1 MKITKISDGDK
12 LTIDIEGRL
21 DSNTAPLLSKELEA
35 SLDGV
40 RDLTVDLSTLVYISS
55 MGLRVLLS
63 AQRKLRANNGTLVVK
78 NPSELVSEILDLTR
92 FNEILTIE

>member
-21 DSNTAPLLSKELEA
+21 DSNTAPLLSKELAA

-40 RDLTVDLSTLVYISS
+40 RELVVDLSTLVYISS

-63 AQRKLRANNGTLVVK
+63 AQRKLRGKGTMIVK
-78 NPSELVSEILDLTR
+78 NPSEMVSEILNLTR

>member
-1 MKITKISDGDK
+1 MKISKISDGDK

-21 DSNTAPLLSKELEA
+21 DSNTAPLLSRELEA

-40 RDLTVDLSTLVYISS
+40 QELVVDLSTLVYISS

-63 AQRKLRANNGTLVVK
+63 AQRKLRGKGTMIVK
-78 NPSELVSEILDLTR
+78 NPSEMVSEILNLTR

>member
-40 RDLTVDLSTLVYISS
+40 RELVVDLSTLVYISS

-63 AQRKLRANNGTLVVK
+63 AQRKLRGKGTMIVK
-78 NPSELVSEILDLTR
+78 NPSEMVSEILNLTR

>member
-35 SLDGV
+35 SLEGV
-40 RDLTVDLSTLVYISS
+40 RELVVDLSTLVYISS

-63 AQRKLRANNGTLVVK
+63 AQRKLRGKGTMIVK
-78 NPSELVSEILDLTR
+78 NPSEMVSEILNLTR

>member
-21 DSNTAPLLSKELEA
+21 DSNTAPLLSRELEA

-40 RDLTVDLSTLVYISS
+40 QELVVDLSTLVYISS

-63 AQRKLRANNGTLVVK
+63 AQRKLRGKGTMIVK
-78 NPSELVSEILDLTR
+78 NPSEMVSEILNLTR

>member
-21 DSNTAPLLSKELEA
+21 DSNTAPLLSKALEA

-40 RDLTVDLSTLVYISS
+40 RELVVDLSTLVYISS

-63 AQRKLRANNGTLVVK
+63 AQRKLRGKGTMIVK
-78 NPSELVSEILDLTR
+78 NPSEMVSEILNLTR

>member
-21 DSNTAPLLSKELEA
+21 DSNTASLLSKELET

-40 RDLTVDLSTLVYISS
+40 RELVVDLSTLVYISS

-63 AQRKLRANNGTLVVK
+63 AQRKLRGKGTMIVK
-78 NPSELVSEILDLTR
+78 NPSEMVSEILNLTR

>member
-63 AQRKLRANNGTLVVK
+63 AQRKLRGKGTMIVK
-78 NPSELVSEILDLTR
+78 NPSEMVSEILNLTR

>member
-1 MKITKISDGDK
+1 MSEGDK

-21 DSNTAPLLSKELEA
+21 DSNTAPLLAKELET

-40 RDLTVDLSTLVYISS
+40 HDLTVDLSTLIYISS

-63 AQRKLRANNGTLVVK
+63 AQRKLRANDGTMVVK
-78 NPSELVSEILDLTR
+78 NPTELGTEILDLTR
-92 FNEILTIE
+92 FNEILNIE

>member
-1 MKITKISDGDK
+1 MRITKISDGDK

-40 RDLTVDLSTLVYISS
+40 RELVVDLSTLVYISS

-63 AQRKLRANNGTLVVK
+63 AQRKLRGKGTMIVK
-78 NPSELVSEILDLTR
+78 NPSEMVSEILNLTR